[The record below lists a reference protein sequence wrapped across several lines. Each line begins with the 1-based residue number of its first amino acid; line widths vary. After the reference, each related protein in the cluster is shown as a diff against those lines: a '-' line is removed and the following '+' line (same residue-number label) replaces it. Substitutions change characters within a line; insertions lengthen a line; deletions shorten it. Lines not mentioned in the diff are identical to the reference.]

1 METKTNRP
9 ARRWKHVGPLNA
21 KNPSVGYEGYPY
33 AWHTGLP
40 MPPKPKKLP
49 PKGKKWVWRRIIG
62 PGNTWTWVARRPKP
76 RATGWDP
83 TSKQIL
89 APLKT
94 GLTYLMR
101 YKGRK
106 NGMVCEKCI
115 RGILKPPEQ
124 RCPEYTEEV
133 GRTCPILKRFADEYS
148 EYLWAKPHIKVTASH
163 IDVGRLVQLA
173 SHMEYARW
181 CVEEAGE
188 VKQIMCE
195 DGGLDYGPTESMK
208 YWGALGKT
216 FDNAVKQ
223 IGLHPKDVISLTES
237 VQKGDSRTRRAQMLA
252 AKIIQ
257 ELPPAQGA
265 EEKGQDA

>member
-62 PGNTWTWVARRPKP
+62 PGNTWTWVARRPRP
-76 RATGWDP
+76 WLTGRGH
-83 TSKQIL
+83 TIKQVL

-133 GRTCPILKRFADEYS
+133 GRPCPILKRFADEYS

-188 VKQIMCE
+188 VKQIMA
-195 DGGLDYGPTESMK
+195 K
-208 YWGALGKT
+208 
-216 FDNAVKQ
+216 VKQ